1 MIQAFR
7 ILCRCRG
14 TKVQTRLMALGSIFC
29 MLYFLVVTFTVT
41 ALAWFEILP
50 NLYPHK
56 PDSITSHKIVISFV
70 FMNAMGNCVLIL
82 GTDTSIHRLSK
93 ELKKKVLKT
102 KEFKNCAA
110 CHEAVPARTHHCYL
124 CEACVLKRDHHCFFM
139 TVCIGYFNH
148 RYFVMF
154 CFYMM
159 VGTFYGMF
167 LIVMYLKLLF
177 NTTFYGPQTFITI
190 IYDLVYGVLTEH
202 YPNEKFLFL
211 VILMYCSLTAGMI
224 AASLWF
230 WHLLLVIS
238 GQTTHEARRGI
249 ARHTGKSYY
258 RNFVDIFGKYWILSV
273 FVPAPLPMYYDPLF
287 EDYQKR
293 NNKKEHGECKHD

>member
-56 PDSITSHKIVISFV
+56 PDSTTSHKIVISFV

-102 KEFKNCAA
+102 KEFKNCAV

-190 IYDLVYGVLTEH
+190 IYDLVYGVLT
-202 YPNEKFLFL
+202 
-211 VILMYCSLTAGMI
+211 
-224 AASLWF
+224 
-230 WHLLLVIS
+230 
-238 GQTTHEARRGI
+238 
-249 ARHTGKSYY
+249 
-258 RNFVDIFGKYWILSV
+258 
-273 FVPAPLPMYYDPLF
+273 
-287 EDYQKR
+287 
-293 NNKKEHGECKHD
+293 

>member
-93 ELKKKVLKT
+93 ELKKKSTEDQGIQKLRRVSRSCSRQNPSLLSVRGL
-102 KEFKNCAA
+102 CS
-110 CHEAVPARTHHCYL
+110 EAGPP
-124 CEACVLKRDHHCFFM
+124 
-139 TVCIGYFNH
+139 
-148 RYFVMF
+148 
-154 CFYMM
+154 
-159 VGTFYGMF
+159 
-167 LIVMYLKLLF
+167 LLF
-177 NTTFYGPQTFITI
+177 HDRLYR
-190 IYDLVYGVLTEH
+190 VL
-202 YPNEKFLFL
+202 
-211 VILMYCSLTAGMI
+211 
-224 AASLWF
+224 
-230 WHLLLVIS
+230 
-238 GQTTHEARRGI
+238 
-249 ARHTGKSYY
+249 
-258 RNFVDIFGKYWILSV
+258 
-273 FVPAPLPMYYDPLF
+273 
-287 EDYQKR
+287 
-293 NNKKEHGECKHD
+293 